1 MLRVVGDRVRV
12 TAQTVATVGNVLP
25 LTQIDQG
32 ISTAGSAVSGG
43 LLAAAAGDVGAALR
57 LRVRALDDA
66 CNGWAANL
74 GGAVD
79 TYGQIDRATAATLSH
94 TGAARPR

>member
-1 MLRVVGDRVRV
+1 MLRVVGDRLGV
-12 TAQTVATVGNVLP
+12 TAQTVAAVGNGLP

-32 ISTAGSAVSGG
+32 MSTAGSAVAGG

-66 CNGWAANL
+66 CNRWAANL

-79 TYGQIDRATAATLSH
+79 TYGQVDRTTAAALAH
-94 TGAARPR
+94 TGAPRPR